1 MIDFIVPAR
10 SGSKRLPNKNIKLL
24 KSKPLIFYTIE
35 ALLDHKLINN
45 VIFTSDS
52 EEYCNIVRNEFG
64 TDVKLIHRPEVTAGD
79 KVKVVDEIERLLK
92 SESHLFHSEFFGM
105 TLPTAPLRNWK
116 TVDNLLQRWDNNK
129 VSYFSASKYSFP
141 IQFGFDIDQNGKWI
155 PLIEESPM
163 VTGKTRS
170 QDIKP
175 YYRPNGAIYI
185 KNISD
190 FLEKKIL
197 YHQALPHIISEVEA
211 MDVDTE
217 LDFLMIEQILNN
229 K

>member
-24 KSKPLIFYTIE
+24 RSKPLIFYTIE
-35 ALLDHKLINN
+35 ALLDHKHINN

-52 EEYCNIVRNEFG
+52 EEYCSLVRNEFG

-79 KVKVVDEIERLLK
+79 KVKVVDEVERLLK
-92 SESHLFHSEFFGM
+92 SESHLFHSDFFGM
-105 TLPTAPLRNWK
+105 TLPTAPLRNWN
-116 TVDNLLQRWDNNK
+116 TVDNLLQRWDINK
-129 VSYFSASKYSFP
+129 ASYFSASKYSFP
-141 IQFGFDIDQNGKWI
+141 IQFGFDIDQNGNWI

-163 VTGKTRS
+163 VTGNTRS
-170 QDIKP
+170 QDIKT

-185 KNISD
+185 KRISD

-217 LDFLMIEQILNN
+217 LDFLMIEQILNS